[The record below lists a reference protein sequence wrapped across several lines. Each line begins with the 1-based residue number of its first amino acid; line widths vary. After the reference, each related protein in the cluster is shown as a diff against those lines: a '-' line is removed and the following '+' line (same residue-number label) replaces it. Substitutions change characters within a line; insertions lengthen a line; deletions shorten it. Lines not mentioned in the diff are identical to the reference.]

1 MGDFYIV
8 IDLIIIVGLISLA
21 IGSLVRE
28 GYKSKTN
35 VLFALFS
42 FFTGAWIISN
52 HLSNDTTIQLNIAL
66 FANYLVLASS
76 LAVSILLMQF
86 IISLAE
92 VQKIRRLMTYSLPP
106 LWIICLMCFSS
117 LVVSDIKVQS
127 NLYAIDFGPLVWIY
141 ALAIFYIIAIV
152 VYGLVHGLKYTT
164 GVKRRQLLSI
174 TYGLGLSLP
183 LVVLFTLIL
192 PIFTGEFSLTEFGIT
207 PLIILVL
214 SLYYGVVKYR
224 LFDIKM
230 AVVRTIVYV
239 FSLATLAMVYILS
252 AYFLSTIL
260 LNRSFEASISP
271 INVLLTLGLAFLFQP
286 IRDFFDKITN
296 KIFYRDTYVPAEF
309 YALLSKTL
317 TSTTDMRSL
326 LSRVS
331 KVIAETMKSSQVFFV
346 INIDNHHTISSGT
359 VGHQKIPKQ
368 DSDMFADA
376 KLQYGLIIASSL
388 GQSDPIRRMMVSH
401 QIEIALPLHREG
413 SLIGYLCM
421 GEHEASNYSTRDYK
435 TIATMSDELVI
446 AIQNIMSV
454 QAVRELNSNL
464 QQKIQDATKELRLSN
479 TQLQKLD
486 KAKDEFLSLA
496 SHQLRTPLT
505 SVKGY
510 LSMVLEGDVGKI
522 SETQRRM
529 LKEAF
534 SSSERMVNLINDFLN
549 VSRLQT
555 GKFSLEKNP
564 VDLSSIVEQEL
575 NSLQSSASSRGLS
588 FIYKKPLDFPI
599 LNIDEGKIRQVI
611 MNYADNAMYYSPEGS
626 KIIVKLEQKAN
637 KIIFTVQDKGI
648 GVPKSEQS
656 QLFSKFYRA
665 SNARRQRPDGTG
677 VGLFLA
683 KKIIDDHEGQLI
695 FDSVEGR
702 GSTFGFE
709 LPLSEKTN

>member
-1 MGDFYIV
+1 MRDFYIV

-21 IGSLVRE
+21 VGSLVRR

-52 HLSNDTTIQLNIAL
+52 HLSNDTTIQLNLAL

-86 IISLAE
+86 MISLAE
-92 VQKIRRLMTYSLPP
+92 VQKIRRLITISLPP
-106 LWIICLMCFSS
+106 LWVICLMCFSS

-127 NLYAIDFGPLVWIY
+127 NVYAIDFGPLVWIY

-152 VYGLVHGLKYTT
+152 VYCIIHGLKYTT
-164 GVKRRQLLSI
+164 GVRRRQLLSI
-174 TYGLGLSLP
+174 TFGLGLSLP

-192 PIFTGEFSLTEFGIT
+192 PVFTGEFSLTEFGIT

-239 FSLATLAMVYILS
+239 LSLATLSVVYVVI
-252 AYFLSTIL
+252 AYFLSTFL
-260 LNRSFEASISP
+260 LNRSFEASISA
-271 INVLLTLGLAFLFQP
+271 INILLTLGLAFLFQP

-296 KIFYRDTYVPAEF
+296 KIFYRDSYVSSEF

-317 TSTTDMRSL
+317 TSTTDMRNL
-326 LSRVS
+326 LSSVS
-331 KVIAETMKSSQVFFV
+331 KVIADTMKSSQVFFV
-346 INIDNHHTISSGT
+346 VNLDNNHTISSGT
-359 VGHQKIPKQ
+359 IGHQKIPKQ
-368 DSDMFADA
+368 DSDMFVGA
-376 KLQYGLIIASSL
+376 KLQYGLVIASNL
-388 GQSDPIRRMMVSH
+388 GQNDPVRRMMVSH
-401 QIEIALPLHREG
+401 QIEIALPLIREG
-413 SLIGYLCM
+413 SLVGYLCM
-421 GEHEASNYSTRDYK
+421 GEHQASNYNTRDYK
-435 TIATMSDELVI
+435 TIAAISDELII

-479 TQLQKLD
+479 NQLQKLD

-522 SETQRRM
+522 SQNQKRM

-534 SSSERMVNLINDFLN
+534 NSSERMVNLINDFLN

-555 GKFSLEKNP
+555 GKFSIEKTS
-564 VDLSSIVEQEL
+564 VDLSDVVEQEL
-575 NSLQSSASSRGLS
+575 NSLKSSALSRGLT
-588 FIYKKPLDFPI
+588 FIYKKPKDFPV
-599 LNIDEGKIRQVI
+599 LDIDESKIRQVI

-626 KIIVKLEQKAN
+626 KIIIKLEQKPN
-637 KIIFTVQDKGI
+637 KIIFTVKDKGI
-648 GVPKSEQS
+648 GVPKSEQA
-656 QLFSKFYRA
+656 QLFTKFYRA
-665 SNARRQRPDGTG
+665 SNAKLQRPDGTG

-683 KKIIDDHEGQLI
+683 KKIIDDHGGQLI
-695 FDSVEGR
+695 FDSVEGK

-709 LPLSEKTN
+709 LPLQ